1 MLSDILCQILGY
13 LHWNGGRD
21 SVEAFLTYCK
31 LSGFRPP
38 EQDNYAWASLVTVIS
53 NFFGGTGYSI
63 GVDVAEKLDYDNYD
77 NGTYIIKGWEIVDRM
92 YYEGREQNHYKLRDI
107 GDEHEDRWKN
117 VQHQANKMI
126 EYASQTHLLLT
137 IDISACYR
145 YAEYL
150 VGVWWVD
157 DDGEVRT
164 KQLVRGLSGL
174 EMR

>member
-1 MLSDILCQILGY
+1 MRNTSCMINSKYPIG
-13 LHWNGGRD
+13 
-21 SVEAFLTYCK
+21 EALTYLQAQADT
-31 LSGFRPP
+31 LSM
-38 EQDNYAWASLVTVIS
+38 L
-53 NFFGGTGYSI
+53 
-63 GVDVAEKLDYDNYD
+63 
-77 NGTYIIKGWEIVDRM
+77 
-92 YYEGREQNHYKLRDI
+92 I